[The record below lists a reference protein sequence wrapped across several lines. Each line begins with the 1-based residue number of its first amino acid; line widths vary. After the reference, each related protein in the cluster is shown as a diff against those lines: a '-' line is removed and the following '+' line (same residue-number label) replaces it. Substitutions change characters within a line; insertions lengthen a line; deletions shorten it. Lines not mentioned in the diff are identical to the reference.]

1 MIWTIKLFLI
11 LGATITYAASINNE
25 RKDTSNSNVVRTTN
39 NATVEVADGV
49 RISESSAQLA
59 KPVHNDLT
67 STPVALLPNVSKNA
81 TTQNANSTAI
91 VNSTSSTSTTTT
103 TSTTVV
109 PPKVLIN
116 YNFPP
121 LNKTSTAAPN
131 KTQTATSTTERNIPV
146 SEIEVGEKNDNKMS
160 VPKKG
165 FWMDEELKKT
175 EDLLSSSSTTTT
187 PKPRPKKP
195 TVTIGNDDTVVS
207 IGNNATRVTANANMN
222 LPPTSTKTDYIVPIV
237 GVILSVPLVAILLN
251 LVYRKTKD
259 WWQYRHYKRMD
270 LIDGIYNN

>member
-1 MIWTIKLFLI
+1 MVWTIKLFLI

-25 RKDTSNSNVVRTTN
+25 RKDTSNVVRTSN
-39 NATVEVADGV
+39 NATVEVAEGV
-49 RISESSAQLA
+49 MIPESSAQLA

-67 STPVALLPNVSKNA
+67 STPVAPLPKNA
-81 TTQNANSTAI
+81 TQSANSTAI
-91 VNSTSSTSTTTT
+91 VNSTSSTTTTSTTTT
-103 TSTTVV
+103 TTVV
-109 PPKVLIN
+109 PPKILIN
-116 YNFPP
+116 FQFPP
-121 LNKTSTAAPN
+121 VNKTSTATPN
-131 KTQTATSTTERNIPV
+131 NTRPAMNTTERNIPV

-165 FWMDEELKKT
+165 FWMDEEFKKT

-207 IGNNATRVTANANMN
+207 IGNNATRVTANANTN
-222 LPPTSTKTDYIVPIV
+222 LPPPSTKTDYIVPIV